1 MKTMRYEDFDLLI
14 EPAGE
19 HYKARVL
26 NSPAGQ
32 ARVEFSLPAHKAEL
46 ENLIKALDYYRHYVL
61 STNAVQEPPA
71 KEVIKDFGSK
81 LFQALFTGEMLSC
94 LRTSI
99 DSAEQRGAGLR
110 LRLRLT
116 DAPALAALP
125 WEYLRL
131 PALNRFLA
139 LSTETPIVRYLD
151 LPERIPALA
160 VQPPLR
166 ILVMLS
172 SPFGYPPLNVEHE
185 WENLREALGD
195 LEKRGLVILERLPEA
210 TLTALQ
216 RQLRRQEYHI
226 FHFIGHGIFD
236 EATREYGV
244 VLEDQNET
252 SRLVSAQLL
261 GTLLHD
267 ERQLRLVVLNACE
280 GSRQSPADPFAGTAQ
295 TLVQQGLP
303 AVIAMQFEISD
314 DAAITFAREFYSA
327 LADGYPIDATLAE
340 ARKAILAQGNE
351 VEWAAPVLYMR
362 SPDGMI
368 FDISMAP
375 PPTPALVSE
384 KRRRLE
390 QQLAGLQPE
399 WNLRSEKIKRLRA
412 AFAVE
417 TGAAEKFKI
426 EQQLQEEETAL
437 ARLDP
442 QIAALEAALQKN

>member
-32 ARVEFSLPAHKAEL
+32 ARVEFSLPAHEAAL
-46 ENLIKALDYYRHYVL
+46 ENLIKALDYYRRYVR
-61 STNAVQEPPA
+61 SMNAVQEPPA
-71 KEVIKDFGSK
+71 REVIKDFGGN

-94 LRTSI
+94 LRTTI

-125 WEYLRL
+125 WEYLHL
-131 PALNRFLA
+131 PSLNRFFA

-172 SPFGYPPLNVEHE
+172 SPSGYPPLNVEHE

-195 LEKRGLVILERLPEA
+195 LEKRGLVRLERLPEA

-216 RQLRRQEYHI
+216 RQLRKQEYHI

-236 EATREYGV
+236 EPAREYGV
-244 VLEDQNET
+244 VLEDENEP

-267 ERQLRLVVLNACE
+267 ARQLRLVVLNACE
-280 GSRQSPADPFAGTAQ
+280 GSRPSPADPFAGTAQ

-351 VEWAAPVLYMR
+351 VEWGTPVLYMR
-362 SPDGMI
+362 SADGMI
-368 FDISMAP
+368 FDMATKVTAP
-375 PPTPALVSE
+375 PKFTPPD
-384 KRRRLE
+384 R
-390 QQLAGLQPE
+390 Q
-399 WNLRSEKIKRLRA
+399 RSEQKLSALKQEWDIRNEKLTRLRK

-417 TGAAEKFKI
+417 NEVTTKFKL
-426 EQQLQEEETAL
+426 EYQLKDEETEL
-437 ARLDP
+437 ARLE
-442 QIAALEAALQKN
+442 QKIAEIEQ